1 MARNIPRI
9 NVDLEDRHE
18 DYQPIMI
25 ELEGKLLSQLVSI
38 LVDPGE
44 NLSYVI
50 PKLVE
55 ICKL

>member
-9 NVDLEDRHE
+9 NVALEDRQE
-18 DYQPIMI
+18 DYQPTMI

-55 ICKL
+55 ICRL